1 MVLDLSYINELPSE
15 ATEEAIA
22 AAVEAECLLAI
33 TTYLTEV
40 ADTMD
45 KHNIETL
52 NVATLRSMV
61 NTLNDRLLEG
71 KVNTTS

>member
-52 NVATLRSMV
+52 NVVTIRSMV
-61 NTLNDRLLEG
+61 DTLKERFSEG
-71 KVNTTS
+71 TVNPTP